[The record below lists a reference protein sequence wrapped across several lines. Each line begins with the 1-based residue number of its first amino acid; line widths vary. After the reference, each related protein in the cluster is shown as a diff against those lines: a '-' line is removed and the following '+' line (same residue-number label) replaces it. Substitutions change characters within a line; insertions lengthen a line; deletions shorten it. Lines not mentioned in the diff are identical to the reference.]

1 MEKGSQHREHPAPLI
16 RPLERYCQR
25 HYLLVQCIAKLF
37 HQAYVY
43 VGRLPMVDPQ
53 STTSGTDGRPDILA
67 CQTLAHCPAL
77 VQQCDLAL
85 CCDQAQKMEP
95 TCRQRHLARQHSD
108 LRRTQTPPTDLVVCL
123 AWCCSVQ
130 RWWMV
135 VLGVKAHEL
144 WCCSS
149 HRCQSIEA
157 MRAPE
162 GLAPQFVQSLDNT
175 VALGFA
181 DWQEDR

>member
-1 MEKGSQHREHPAPLI
+1 
-16 RPLERYCQR
+16 
-25 HYLLVQCIAKLF
+25 
-37 HQAYVY
+37 
-43 VGRLPMVDPQ
+43 
-53 STTSGTDGRPDILA
+53 
-67 CQTLAHCPAL
+67 
-77 VQQCDLAL
+77 
-85 CCDQAQKMEP
+85 MEP

-181 DWQEDR
+181 DWQEDRLDADVQTQAHKRAKHPPHFVATVEGCVVVELHPIRQPELLPSGQRVRSYGRATFEGVQG